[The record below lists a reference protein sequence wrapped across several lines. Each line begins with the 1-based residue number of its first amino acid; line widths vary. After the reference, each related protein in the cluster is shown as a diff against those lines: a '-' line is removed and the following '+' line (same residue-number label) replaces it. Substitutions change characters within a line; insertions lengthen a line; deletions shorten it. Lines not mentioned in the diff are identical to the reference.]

1 MKASRLVG
9 SQQGRVIVA
18 TISDSYAALEKY
30 LAASSDDKP
39 EVLAELLADLR
50 TLLAEGGWAA
60 AAAIVQRALL
70 PSSDF
75 TTFQSLYRI
84 YSKLKPHVD
93 LRPKTRLAI
102 LGGFTTT
109 QLAQAIELALFSMGG
124 GVEIFEAD
132 YGVYR
137 QEILDPNSELYRFQ
151 PNIVLAGHQLARSD
165 PPPGHRNGAAR
176 RSPRWSMRNLP
187 TGRPSGARPTTAW
200 VAWSCRTV
208 STGRRGVRWTITRCG
223 IRQVSGVS

>member
-1 MKASRLVG
+1 M
-9 SQQGRVIVA
+9 IVA

-30 LAASSDDKP
+30 LAASSENKP
-39 EVLAELLADLR
+39 EVLAELLDDLR

-84 YSKLKPHVD
+84 YSKLKPHID

-124 GVEIFEAD
+124 GVDIFEAE

-151 PNIVLAGHQLARSD
+151 PNIVLLATSWRD
-165 PPPGHRNGAAR
+165 LIRRPAIGMERAEVAAMVDAELADWFN
-176 RSPRWSMRNLP
+176 P
-187 TGRPSGARPTTAW
+187 GARPTTA
-200 VAWSCRTV
+200 
-208 STGRRGVRWTITRCG
+208 
-223 IRQVSGVS
+223 